1 MSGKEMKF
9 YPDRSPVPPGLRTE
23 EFLLRT
29 LRASDVELDYEA
41 VMASREMLHL
51 RSGGRWPRENFTLE
65 ENLADLQQHEAEFHA
80 RTSFTYTVMD
90 PTQTRCLG
98 CVYIYPLHHILERA
112 GVPETQRPSVG
123 DYEAETSFWV
133 RRDRIADDLDRHL
146 LAALLP
152 WLEGDFA
159 FSRVYLR
166 AHTTEPRH
174 IEIFRDAG
182 LRLVVSMPA
191 ADRQLMLFE

>member
-1 MSGKEMKF
+1 
-9 YPDRSPVPPGLRTE
+9 
-23 EFLLRT
+23 
-29 LRASDVELDYEA
+29 
-41 VMASREMLHL
+41 
-51 RSGGRWPRENFTLE
+51 
-65 ENLADLQQHEAEFHA
+65 
-80 RTSFTYTVMD
+80 MD

-112 GVPETQRPSVG
+112 GVPEAERPSVG
-123 DYEAETSFWV
+123 DYEAETSFCA
-133 RRDRIADDLDRHL
+133 RQDRIADDLDRRL

-166 AHTTEPRH
+166 AYSTERRH

-182 LRLVVSMPA
+182 LRPVVSLPA
-191 ADRQLMLFE
+191 GDRQLMLFE